1 MATLEFDDLRLHRP
15 RYFRPPTSRTS
26 RLRLQ
31 ARFALIAVHP
41 HPLRQGAFAD
51 AHFAGD
57 QFRRKTFL
65 QIQLHRFAP
74 NLKGVGVGV
83 RTN

>member
-1 MATLEFDDLRLHRP
+1 VVTLEFDDLRLHRR
-15 RYFRPPTSRTS
+15 RYFWPRTAGTS

-41 HPLRQGAFAD
+41 HPLGQGALAD

-65 QIQLHRFAP
+65 QVQLDRFAP
-74 NLKGVGVGV
+74 NLKRVGMRVW
-83 RTN
+83 TN